1 MTSASLQLNNMRTCD
16 YPFLVLLVSFPLSS
30 SPVFSKYSVISLSI
44 PFLPHNTVTIPL
56 TLKLLGLYIYV
67 KKYKVKRKN
76 QAISKRSNNKKKNKD
91 KENKEMMEIKVDS
104 LRNEDGKKA

>member
-16 YPFLVLLVSFPLSS
+16 YPFLVLRVSFPLSS
-30 SPVFSKYSVISLSI
+30 SPVFSKYSVIYLSI

-67 KKYKVKRKN
+67 KKYKN